1 MDEGWGGYEYYQRAT
16 SVDITKGPVQGASMN
31 NHLKELMSN
40 EGLAMFNEYKAKSY
54 HKNPLLNLQLR
65 DIKQSKIPRAMRFA
79 DRNSMTYSLELREP
93 FLDYRLIELG
103 LRQPIERKI
112 TNGEGKYLVRKLAS
126 KLIPKEV
133 REAPKRALQTPQR
146 EWLSNDLKPWIESIF
161 EQNQQKLTRW
171 FTHKEIQELYTEYC
185 GTKPDNSFYIWQLVN
200 YCIIN
205 E

>member
-1 MDEGWGGYEYYQRAT
+1 VN
-16 SVDITKGPVQGASMN
+16 S
-31 NHLKELMSN
+31 HLKEIMSN
-40 EGLAMFNEYKAKSY
+40 DGLALLNEFKAVTY
-54 HKNPLLNLQLR
+54 HNNPLINLQLR

-93 FLDYRLIELG
+93 FLDYRLVELG

-146 EWLSNDLKPWIESIF
+146 EWLSAELKPWVESVF
-161 EQNQQKLTRW
+161 EQEQQKLNKW
-171 FTHKEIQELYTEYC
+171 FSYKEVQKLYTEYC
-185 GTKPDNSFYIWQLVN
+185 RNKPDNSFYIWQLIN
-200 YCIIN
+200 YCLIN
-205 E
+205 A